1 MIRAEIYQT
10 FSFAACCP
18 NIWFCLRTYT
28 YACVCMC
35 VSFYTFTVQS
45 PSSNYFFEGRCWRQ
59 ICFPLFLRDPKAKCA
74 NQSKVVYSSAK
85 VPTADHV
92 APWPESNKAAGST
105 GEQNPSERAMNLSV
119 YAIITAANEA
129 ADQALTT
136 P

>member
-1 MIRAEIYQT
+1 M
-10 FSFAACCP
+10 FSINFK
-18 NIWFCLRTYT
+18 
-28 YACVCMC
+28 
-35 VSFYTFTVQS
+35 
-45 PSSNYFFEGRCWRQ
+45 
-59 ICFPLFLRDPKAKCA
+59 RDPKAKCA
-74 NQSKVVYSSAK
+74 NQSKVVYSSVK

-92 APWPESNKAAGST
+92 ARWPESNKAAGSA